1 MIAQLS
7 ILGSFIF
14 IDSNVTNGKTTDSF
28 FRMFYIIFALL
39 LLMITL
45 IILGIIK
52 FRKSEMKKGTKLF
65 NIITLCTLAVS
76 IANVLY
82 WNLFCFWIT

>member
-1 MIAQLS
+1 
-7 ILGSFIF
+7 
-14 IDSNVTNGKTTDSF
+14 
-28 FRMFYIIFALL
+28 MFYIIFALL

-52 FRKSEMKKGTKLF
+52 FRKSEMKKGTKAF